1 VWEATIDRDDLVA
14 PDRLLAAM
22 RECGHTRLE
31 LGPAGYFG
39 STPELAAQRLR
50 EAEMTMVGAF
60 VPLRLAE
67 PDATAADDLVL
78 HEVLETLACF
88 ADDEPLVILADAGSP
103 ERVRAAGKPARLR
116 ETSLEGAAL
125 RAASERLMRV
135 AEACRDRGLGATFHH
150 HAESYFESPEEVDAL
165 LDQLD
170 AELVGLCFDTGHAL
184 IGDGDP
190 LELMCAWA
198 HRITHLHLKDVEP
211 ALLSELRAGDVGI
224 EAAWERGLFCPLGA
238 GAVDF
243 DGLFASPELRAFHG
257 IAVLEQDRVAV
268 TENELA
274 NVARVEA
281 ANLAYVAER
290 TGASAAA
297 S

>member
-1 VWEATIDRDDLVA
+1 MA

-39 STPELAAQRLR
+39 PTPELAARRLR

-60 VPLRLAE
+60 VPLRLAD

-78 HEVLETLACF
+78 DEVLETLACF

-103 ERVRAAGKPARLR
+103 ERVLAAGKPERLR
-116 ETSLEGAAL
+116 ETGLDGAAL
-125 RAASERLMRV
+125 RTAAERLTRV
-135 AEACRDRGLGATFHH
+135 AESCRDRGLGATFHH
-150 HAESYFESPEEVDAL
+150 HAESYFESPAEVDAL

-170 AELVGLCFDTGHAL
+170 AQLLGLCFDTGHAL
-184 IGDGDP
+184 IGGGDP
-190 LELMCAWA
+190 LEQMRAWGE
-198 HRITHLHLKDVEP
+198 RITHLHLKDVDP
-211 ALLSELRAGDVGI
+211 TLLAELRAGDVGI
-224 EAAWERGLFCPLGA
+224 EEAWERGMFCPLGA

-268 TENELA
+268 TQDELA
-274 NVARVEA
+274 DVARVEA
-281 ANLAYVAER
+281 ANLAYVVER

-297 S
+297 G